1 MDDAAPS
8 PRLNRINL
16 ICLGVADLARSR
28 AFYRDGLGFET
39 SSDEEHPEI
48 VFFDNAGTKLE
59 LFPRD
64 ALAADIDAGN
74 PPPLAD
80 TASAFNGITL
90 AYNAKS
96 REEVDAI
103 FARIES
109 IGGTV
114 AKAPETVSWGG
125 YSGYFR
131 DPDGYHWEV
140 AFADSWEFDA
150 NDMLVIE

>member
-16 ICLGVADLARSR
+16 ICLGVADLALSR

-64 ALAADIDAGN
+64 ALAADIDAN
-74 PPPLAD
+74 D
-80 TASAFNGITL
+80 
-90 AYNAKS
+90 
-96 REEVDAI
+96 RC
-103 FARIES
+103 
-109 IGGTV
+109 
-114 AKAPETVSWGG
+114 
-125 YSGYFR
+125 
-131 DPDGYHWEV
+131 
-140 AFADSWEFDA
+140 AFALEDPHGLAADGSGCTGDDCE
-150 NDMLVIE
+150 LVFQIGHCFS